1 MMKIGIS
8 PNEVISIVFF
18 FWREKWIHT
27 KKKKRKEKKS
37 KKYVGDNIYT
47 LANLLPY
54 QFPQSVKFFF
64 NFFLIS
70 SNVIF

>member
-1 MMKIGIS
+1 MKIGIS

-18 FWREKWIHT
+18 WREKWIHT
-27 KKKKRKEKKS
+27 KKKKEKKS
-37 KKYVGDNIYT
+37 KYVGDNSYT

-54 QFPQSVKFFF
+54 QSSQSVKFFL

-70 SNVIF
+70 SNVIL